1 MTAAQAGIAIPQ
13 PQARPVRGLPAWTYE
28 HAELSA
34 LEYERLLLPS
44 WQIVCH
50 ENDVPKAGDYVTF
63 DLQRDSIL
71 VIRDSD
77 GTLRAFQNV
86 CRHRGSRL
94 LDGQGACRGRIVCPY
109 HGWNYDLTGR
119 LRGVPSED
127 TFPGLDKS
135 RHGLRPVALDT
146 LFGFVFVRVA
156 GDGPGLAEMWAPFLE
171 DLAPYRLDEVQRI
184 GEVWTG
190 EWDCDWKTAIDN
202 NLENYHIPLGH
213 PGYDRLLDA
222 EMVGEF
228 SDHGV
233 TRSRAVL
240 RKKPSK
246 NWVERMYQRL
256 APEVLTD
263 MAPEHRRQWMFFHM
277 LPNLGFDVYADS
289 VDFFQLLPLGPG
301 RCRIRAAVYGLPDA
315 RREIKL
321 LRYLNMRINRQVA
334 AEDHE
339 LSERVQQGL
348 RSHGYNPG
356 PLSGYEVAVR
366 QFHDLVRARIPA
378 TRLDAPPPPGAL
390 AAMDADPRAAAA
402 E

>member
-1 MTAAQAGIAIPQ
+1 MTTPNNGIAVPT
-13 PQARPVRGLPAWTYE
+13 PQARPVCGLPAWTYE
-28 HAELSA
+28 NAELSA
-34 LEYERLLLPS
+34 LEYERLVLPN

-50 ENDVPKAGDYVTF
+50 ANDIPEPGDYVTF

-71 VIRDSD
+71 VIRDTE
-77 GTLRAFQNV
+77 GELRAFKNV
-86 CRHRGSRL
+86 CRHRGARM
-94 LDGQGACRGRIVCPY
+94 LDGQGSCRGRIVCPY
-109 HGWNYDLTGR
+109 HGWNYDLKGH
-119 LRGVPSED
+119 LRGVPSQE

-135 RHGLRPVALDT
+135 RHGLLPVDLDC

-171 DLAPYRLDEVQRI
+171 DLVPYRLDELRRI
-184 GEVWTG
+184 GDVWTG
-190 EWDCDWKTAIDN
+190 EWDCDWKVAIDN

-222 EMVGEF
+222 EMVGQF
-228 SDHGV
+228 SRHGV

-240 RKKPSK
+240 KAKPSK
-246 NWVERMYQRL
+246 NWVERMYQCL
-256 APEVLTD
+256 APEVLTN
-263 MAPEHRRQWMFFHM
+263 MAPEYRRQWMFFHM

-301 RCRIRAAVYGLPDA
+301 RCQVRAAVYGLPDS
-315 RREIKL
+315 RREVNL
-321 LRYLNMRINRQVA
+321 LRYLNMRINRKVA
-334 AEDHE
+334 QEDHE

-348 RSHGYNPG
+348 RSHGYTPG

-366 QFHDLVRARIPA
+366 QFHDLVRARLPA
-378 TRLDAPPPPGAL
+378 TRLREPPASGTL
-390 AAMDADPRAAAA
+390 AALDAELMAAAA